1 MSVGGWGNAESS
13 GVSGATPR
21 SLRRKAFR
29 AKLQSVGDCSSQ
41 LARLYREA
49 RSGTIKVEDASRLA
63 NILAILSRIL
73 SDSELE
79 GRIAALEAKGA
90 GK

>member
-1 MSVGGWGNAESS
+1 MSNGGWGNAGGSA
-13 GVSGATPR
+13 VSGDTPGP
-21 SLRRKAFR
+21 SRRKAFR

-49 RSGTIKVEDASRLA
+49 RAGLIKVEDASRLA

-79 GRIAALEAKGA
+79 ARIAALEAKGT
-90 GK
+90 K